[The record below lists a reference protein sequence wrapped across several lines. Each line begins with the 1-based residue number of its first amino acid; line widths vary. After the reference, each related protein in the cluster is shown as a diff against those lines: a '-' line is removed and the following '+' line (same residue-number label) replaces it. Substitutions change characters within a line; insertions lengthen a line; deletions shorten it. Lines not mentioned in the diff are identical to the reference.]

1 MPPRASVF
9 LARAFFFT
17 QTGVAPAAV
26 VAKASLVCAVL
37 LNGVYTD
44 LGWRNDADKA
54 AAAEYTERDFEQV
67 RFY

>member
-1 MPPRASVF
+1 M
-9 LARAFFFT
+9 
-17 QTGVAPAAV
+17 
-26 VAKASLVCAVL
+26 KINAVL

>member
-1 MPPRASVF
+1 MF

-26 VAKASLVCAVL
+26 VAKASVL

-44 LGWRNDADKA
+44 QGWRNDADKA
-54 AAAEYTERDFEQV
+54 AAAEFTERDFDQV